1 MSSTKKADHDGD
13 SAVSFYET
21 EDERKAQKEKK
32 GGCVGCLRDNIFVI
46 FILLGVVVGFGVGF
60 GVREL
65 KPSAEAIVWIA
76 MPGNIF
82 IRLLELTILPLI
94 ASNLIVVIS
103 QLDPK
108 EQGLGSVLTVAYI
121 LGFNFAGAAIGTAM
135 AALIKPGV
143 GVNMTTS
150 STEIQDPG
158 LTLTTSDVFSDLLLN
173 MFPNNIVG
181 MCLYQTKTE
190 YFWKYPNKTERYSE
204 KVNEY
209 STDLIGVL
217 LTCIAFGLAARKAG
231 EAGKP
236 FLDFFQSL
244 SEVVLKL
251 VRVFLQCTPVGVA
264 FMIAAAILNV
274 SDIASAFAA
283 LGMFVLTV
291 TAGIGVLF
299 FLCLIVYGAV
309 ALRNPFGF
317 LRNIAKAWF
326 ISFATTSPIVSLP
339 EMFEGCDQY
348 GVDQSISRFSC
359 PLMTALKADGPA
371 VFISSA
377 AVFVAQ
383 TETELPSAG
392 TLVVIWLLTSVSA
405 LAIPQIPSASII
417 ITMTILSSAGVST
430 ANTAYL
436 YAVDWLLDRF
446 RAGAATIYTMYGVS
460 VVDSIAKR
468 RKKSQEKIETISKR
482 SYSFA

>member
-13 SAVSFYET
+13 SVVSFYET
-21 EDERKAQKEKK
+21 EDELKAQKEKK
-32 GGCVGCLRDNIFVI
+32 GGCVGCLRDNLFVI
-46 FILLGVVVGFGVGF
+46 FILLGVVVGFGIGF

-103 QLDPK
+103 HLDPK

-121 LGFNFAGAAIGTAM
+121 LGFNFAAAAIGTAM

-158 LTLTTSDVFSDLLLN
+158 LTLTTSDVFSDLLL
-173 MFPNNIVG
+173 
-181 MCLYQTKTE
+181 
-190 YFWKYPNKTERYSE
+190 
-204 KVNEY
+204 
-209 STDLIGVL
+209 
-217 LTCIAFGLAARKAG
+217 
-231 EAGKP
+231 
-236 FLDFFQSL
+236 
-244 SEVVLKL
+244 
-251 VRVFLQCTPVGVA
+251 
-264 FMIAAAILNV
+264 
-274 SDIASAFAA
+274 
-283 LGMFVLTV
+283 
-291 TAGIGVLF
+291 
-299 FLCLIVYGAV
+299 
-309 ALRNPFGF
+309 
-317 LRNIAKAWF
+317 
-326 ISFATTSPIVSLP
+326 IVSLP
-339 EMFEGCDQY
+339 EMFEGCDQW

-392 TLVVIWLLTSVSA
+392 TLVVICYRDTFEFIEDVGDLDLNGVVMFSVDVFS
-405 LAIPQIPSASII
+405 LF
-417 ITMTILSSAGVST
+417 T
-430 ANTAYL
+430 N
-436 YAVDWLLDRF
+436 
-446 RAGAATIYTMYGVS
+446 VS
-460 VVDSIAKR
+460 VTETVEHICEFQSTNHREIADVFMGKLEKCQLNDQINNLKYYGRYVDDIFAIATRETSITAPLDTVNQAHPSIR
-468 RKKSQEKIETISKR
+468 FTLEVEGQVPCLFQA
-482 SYSFA
+482 YF

>member
-1 MSSTKKADHDGD
+1 MSSTKNADHEGD
-13 SAVSFYET
+13 SAVSFYDI
-21 EDERKAQKEKK
+21 EDELKAQKEKK
-32 GGCVGCLRDNIFVI
+32 GGCVGCLRDNLFVI
-46 FILLGVVVGFGVGF
+46 FILLGVVVGFGIGF

-76 MPGNIF
+76 MPGNIY
-82 IRLLELTILPLI
+82 IRLLQLTILPLI
-94 ASNLIVVIS
+94 ASNLIV
-103 QLDPK
+103 
-108 EQGLGSVLTVAYI
+108 
-121 LGFNFAGAAIGTAM
+121 
-135 AALIKPGV
+135 
-143 GVNMTTS
+143 
-150 STEIQDPG
+150 
-158 LTLTTSDVFSDLLLN
+158 
-173 MFPNNIVG
+173 
-181 MCLYQTKTE
+181 
-190 YFWKYPNKTERYSE
+190 
-204 KVNEY
+204 
-209 STDLIGVL
+209 GVL
-217 LTCIAFGLAARKAG
+217 LTSIAFGLAARKAG

-236 FLDFFQSL
+236 FLDFFQSV
-244 SEVVLKL
+244 SDVVLKL

-299 FLCLIVYGAV
+299 FLCLIVYGGL

-317 LRNIAKAWF
+317 LRHIAKAWF

-348 GVDQSISRFSC
+348 GVDQSISRFGC
-359 PLMTALKADGPA
+359 PLMTTLKSDGPA

-383 TETELPSAG
+383 TEGDMPSAG
-392 TLVVIWLLTSVSA
+392 TLVIIWLLTSVSV

-436 YAVDWLLDRF
+436 YAVDWLL
-446 RAGAATIYTMYGVS
+446 
-460 VVDSIAKR
+460 
-468 RKKSQEKIETISKR
+468 
-482 SYSFA
+482 

>member
-1 MSSTKKADHDGD
+1 MSSTKNADHEGD
-13 SAVSFYET
+13 SAVSFYDI
-21 EDERKAQKEKK
+21 EDELKAQKEKK
-32 GGCVGCLRDNIFVI
+32 GGCVGCLRDNLFVI
-46 FILLGVVVGFGVGF
+46 FILLGVVVGFGIGF

-76 MPGNIF
+76 MPGNIY
-82 IRLLELTILPLI
+82 IRLLQLTILPLI

-103 QLDPK
+103 SLDSK
-108 EQGLGSVLTVAYI
+108 EQGLSSLLTVAYI
-121 LGFNFAGAAIGTAM
+121 LCFNIAGAAVGTAF
-135 AALIKPGV
+135 ATLIKPGV

-150 STEIQDPG
+150 TTSTQDPG

-173 MFPNNIVG
+173 MFPNNIIG

-190 YFWKYPNKTERYSE
+190 YYWKYPNKSERYS
-204 KVNEY
+204 KAVNEY

-217 LTCIAFGLAARKAG
+217 LTSIAFGLAARKAG

-236 FLDFFQSL
+236 FLDFFQSV
-244 SEVVLKL
+244 SDVVLKL

-299 FLCLIVYGAV
+299 FLCLIVYGGL

-317 LRNIAKAWF
+317 LRHIAKAWF

-348 GVDQSISRFSC
+348 GVDQSISRFGC
-359 PLMTALKADGPA
+359 PLMTTLKSDGPA

-383 TETELPSAG
+383 TEGDMPSAG
-392 TLVVIWLLTSVSA
+392 TLVVIWLLTSVSV

-436 YAVDWLLDRF
+436 YAVDWLL
-446 RAGAATIYTMYGVS
+446 
-460 VVDSIAKR
+460 
-468 RKKSQEKIETISKR
+468 
-482 SYSFA
+482 

>member
-1 MSSTKKADHDGD
+1 MSSTKKADHEGD

-21 EDERKAQKEKK
+21 EDELKAQKEKK
-32 GGCVGCLRDNIFVI
+32 GGCVGCLRDNLFVI
-46 FILLGVVVGFGVGF
+46 FILLGVVVGFGIGF

-65 KPSAEAIVWIA
+65 KPSAEAIVWIE
-76 MPGNIF
+76 MPGNIY

-143 GVNMTTS
+143 
-150 STEIQDPG
+150 
-158 LTLTTSDVFSDLLLN
+158 
-173 MFPNNIVG
+173 
-181 MCLYQTKTE
+181 
-190 YFWKYPNKTERYSE
+190 
-204 KVNEY
+204 
-209 STDLIGVL
+209 L

-244 SEVVLKL
+244 SEVVLRL

-274 SDIASAFAA
+274 GDIASTFAA

-291 TAGIGVLF
+291 TVGLGVLF

-317 LRNIAKAWF
+317 LRQVVKAWF

-348 GVDQSISRFSC
+348 GVDPSVSRFSC
-359 PLMTALKADGPA
+359 PLMATVMAAGPA

-383 TETELPSAG
+383 TEALPSAA

-405 LAIPQIPSASII
+405 LAIPPIPSASII

-436 YAVDWLLDRF
+436 YAVDWLL
-446 RAGAATIYTMYGVS
+446 
-460 VVDSIAKR
+460 
-468 RKKSQEKIETISKR
+468 
-482 SYSFA
+482 

>member
-1 MSSTKKADHDGD
+1 MSSTKKADHEGD

-21 EDERKAQKEKK
+21 EDELKAQKEKK
-32 GGCVGCLRDNIFVI
+32 GGCVGCLRDNLFVI
-46 FILLGVVVGFGVGF
+46 FILLGVVVGFGIGF

-65 KPSAEAIVWIA
+65 KPSAEAIVWIE
-76 MPGNIF
+76 MPGNIY

-143 GVNMTTS
+143 GVNITTS
-150 STEIQDPG
+150 SMEIQDPE
-158 LTLTTSDVFSDLLLN
+158 LTLKTSDVFSDLLLN
-173 MFPNNIVG
+173 MFPNNIIG

-190 YFWKYPNKTERYSE
+190 YYWKYPNKTGQYSE

-209 STDLIGVL
+209 STNLLGVL

-244 SEVVLKL
+244 SEVVLRL

-274 SDIASAFAA
+274 GDIASTFAA

-291 TAGIGVLF
+291 TVGLGVLF

-317 LRNIAKAWF
+317 LRQVVKAWF

-348 GVDQSISRFSC
+348 GVDPSVSRFSC
-359 PLMTALKADGPA
+359 PLMATVMAAGPA

-377 AVFVAQ
+377 AAFVAQ
-383 TETELPSAG
+383 TEALPSAA

-405 LAIPQIPSASII
+405 LAIPPIPSASII

-436 YAVDWLLDRF
+436 YAVDWLL
-446 RAGAATIYTMYGVS
+446 
-460 VVDSIAKR
+460 
-468 RKKSQEKIETISKR
+468 
-482 SYSFA
+482 